1 MTKTTAIFKFL
12 LFLCLPCEP
21 GRARATKFTALVTS
35 MLVLVAPSC
44 HPGPVTHH
52 VTFYPCCW
60 MKAFMNT
67 KRISVRRWTFSFWI
81 FNYQLS
87 VLLRRTRIS
96 SLSGPWLSGFL
107 FGVMVYF
114 AQQLPGGSKAVNP
127 ALNTDCRSMV
137 PGCENRKKKEFI
149 WCLLHWLHLPS
160 LGAISFC
167 SWVKP
172 SRQMAAARGAVH
184 LLTSAQILT
193 LCVLQGIAFSTFLV
207 REEKYI

>member
-35 MLVLVAPSC
+35 ILVLVAPSC

-137 PGCENRKKKEFI
+137 PGCENRNKKRIHMMSASLTPLAFT
-149 WCLLHWLHLPS
+149 WGNFLLQLS
-160 LGAISFC
+160 ETFQADGCCKRSCAFTDIS
-167 SWVKP
+167 SDP
-172 SRQMAAARGAVH
+172 D
-184 LLTSAQILT
+184 T
-193 LCVLQGIAFSTFLV
+193 LCITGYCF
-207 REEKYI
+207 